1 MCRYVLVKLMLKKK
15 ARN

>member
-1 MCRYVLVKLMLKKK
+1 MCRYVFVKLMLKK